1 LTHDYRQRKEF
12 LNYRREVSL
21 RRRMGVLRA
30 FLIGLFLLCL
40 GSLWFFQIVRADH
53 YRRLSDSNR
62 IRSFNVSP
70 LRGVIRDR
78 HGRVLAKNQPSFTVA
93 LESRRP
99 PQWDETRGLLASVL
113 DADPELLEQR
123 RRRARWSPG
132 ANGIVVQEDVDLSQI
147 AYIESHP
154 EAFPGVRVVVEHRRL
169 YEGGESA
176 AHLIGYVGE
185 ISVRQLQSGAFD
197 PARSGDVVGKA
208 GLERVY
214 QAELAGES
222 GVRMAT
228 VNAAG
233 RETDELPGG
242 IPPQAGVELQLTV
255 DLDLQRELVRAFAQR
270 VGSAVF
276 LDPRTGEIL
285 ALSSFPDFDPNLFA
299 GRFTRED
306 WERLAR
312 DAQHPLQNR
321 ATRSQYSAGSTFK
334 LVVAAAALEG
344 GGLDPSRRIYCP
356 GYATFYKRAF
366 RCHFRGGHG
375 WVNLHEALVRSCN
388 VYFYHLGK
396 ELGIESMARQAR
408 KLHLGEPTGV
418 KLIGEES
425 GLIPDEPWSR
435 RVRGTP
441 WYPGE
446 TISVSIGQ
454 GPVLVT
460 PLQLAA
466 LIGALGNGRFVP
478 LRVVQSIDGKPVA
491 PAGPGVSL
499 ELSPRTVEILRRA
512 LRGVVNEGGTG
523 KAARLQRHPQFS
535 VAGKT
540 GTVQVVRASAGVD
553 SSELPED
560 LRDHSWFIGYA
571 PADNPTIAFA
581 VFVEHGGHGGD
592 QAAPIAREVL
602 DVYFDGRE
610 EVELAGR

>member
-1 LTHDYRQRKEF
+1 MTHDYRQRKEF

-21 RRRMGVLRA
+21 RRRMAVLRA
-30 FLIGLFLLCL
+30 ALIGLFLLCL
-40 GSLWFFQIVRADH
+40 GSLWFFQIVHVDY

-62 IRSFNVSP
+62 TRSFSVSP

-93 LESRRP
+93 LEFRRP
-99 PQWDETRGLLASVL
+99 PQWEETRALLASVL

-123 RRRARWSPG
+123 RRRARWSPVAG
-132 ANGIVVQEDVDLSQI
+132 GIVVLEDVDLSQI

-169 YEGGESA
+169 YEGGKSA

-185 ISVRQLQSGAFD
+185 ISARQLQSGAFD

-214 QAELAGES
+214 QAELAGEP

-228 VNAAG
+228 VNSAG

-242 IPPQAGVELQLTV
+242 TPPQAGAELQLTV
-255 DLDLQRELVRAFAQR
+255 DLDLQQELVRAFAER

-312 DAQHPLQNR
+312 NEQHPLQNR

-334 LVVAAAALEG
+334 LVVAAAALET
-344 GGLDPSRRIYCP
+344 GGLDPARRIYCP
-356 GYATFYKRAF
+356 GFATFYKRDF

-375 WVNLHEALVRSCN
+375 WVNLHQALIHSCN

-396 ELGIESMARQAR
+396 ELGIESIAQQARQ
-408 KLHLGEPTGV
+408 LGLGEPTGV
-418 KLIGEES
+418 NLGEES
-425 GLIPDEPWSR
+425 GLIPDESWSR

-460 PLQLAA
+460 SLQQAV
-466 LIGALGNGRFVP
+466 LIGALGSGRFVP
-478 LRVVQSIDGKPVA
+478 PRLVRSIDAEPVA
-491 PAGPGVSL
+491 PAGPGKSL
-499 ELSPRTVEILRRA
+499 ELSPCGI
-512 LRGVVNEGGTG
+512 
-523 KAARLQRHPQFS
+523 ARLGFFRHDTWYTP
-535 VAGKT
+535 
-540 GTVQVVRASAGVD
+540 
-553 SSELPED
+553 
-560 LRDHSWFIGYA
+560 
-571 PADNPTIAFA
+571 
-581 VFVEHGGHGGD
+581 
-592 QAAPIAREVL
+592 
-602 DVYFDGRE
+602 
-610 EVELAGR
+610 

>member
-21 RRRMGVLRA
+21 RRRMAVLRGA
-30 FLIGLFLLCL
+30 LIGLFLLCL

-62 IRSFNVSP
+62 IRSFSVSP

-93 LESRRP
+93 LESRRL
-99 PQWDETRGLLASVL
+99 PQWDETRALLAEVL

-132 ANGIVVQEDVDLSQI
+132 AGGIVVQEDVNLSQI

-154 EAFPGVRVVVEHRRL
+154 EAFPGVRVVLEHRRL
-169 YEGGESA
+169 YEGGKSA

-214 QAELAGES
+214 QAELAGKP

-228 VNAAG
+228 VNSTG

-242 IPPQAGVELQLTV
+242 TAPQPGAELQLTV
-255 DLDLQRELVRAFAQR
+255 DLDLQQELVRAFGER

-299 GRFTRED
+299 RRFMRED

-312 DAQHPLQNR
+312 DEQHPLQNR
-321 ATRSQYSAGSTFK
+321 ATRSLYSAGSTFK
-334 LVVAAAALEG
+334 LVVAAAALET
-344 GGLDPSRRIYCP
+344 GGLDPARRIYCP
-356 GYATFYKRAF
+356 GFATFYKRDF
-366 RCHFRGGHG
+366 RCHHRGGHG
-375 WVNLHEALVRSCN
+375 WVNLHQALIHSCN

-396 ELGIESMARQAR
+396 ELGIEAMARQAR
-408 KLHLGEPTGV
+408 QLGLGRPTGV
-418 KLIGEES
+418 NLSEES
-425 GLIPDEPWSR
+425 GLIPDESWSR

-460 PLQLAA
+460 PLQQAVLIAA
-466 LIGALGNGRFVP
+466 LGSGRFVQP
-478 LRVVQSIDGKPVA
+478 RLVRSINGEPVA
-491 PAGPGVSL
+491 SAGPGKSL
-499 ELSPRTVEILRRA
+499 ELSPRTFQILRRA
-512 LRGVVNEGGTG
+512 LRGVVNGGGTG
-523 KAARLQRHPQFS
+523 AAARLQRHPEFV

-540 GTVQVVRASAGVD
+540 GTVQVVQASADVE
-553 SSELPED
+553 SSELPQD

-571 PADNPTIAFA
+571 PADDPTIAFA
-581 VFVEHGGHGGD
+581 VFVEHGGHGGV
-592 QAAPIAREVL
+592 QAAPIARDVL
-602 DVYFDGRE
+602 DVYFDGRG
-610 EVELAGR
+610 EVEVAGR

>member
-1 LTHDYRQRKEF
+1 MTHDYRQRKEF

-21 RRRMGVLRA
+21 RRRMAVLRGA
-30 FLIGLFLLCL
+30 LIGLFLLCL

-62 IRSFNVSP
+62 IRSFSVSP

-93 LESRRP
+93 LESRRL
-99 PQWDETRGLLASVL
+99 PQWDETRALLAEVL

-132 ANGIVVQEDVDLSQI
+132 AGGIVVQEDVNLSQI

-154 EAFPGVRVVVEHRRL
+154 EAFPGVRVVLEHRRL
-169 YEGGESA
+169 YEGGKSA

-214 QAELAGES
+214 QAELAGKP

-228 VNAAG
+228 VNSTG

-242 IPPQAGVELQLTV
+242 TAPQPGAELQLTV
-255 DLDLQRELVRAFAQR
+255 DLDLQQELVRAFGER

-299 GRFTRED
+299 RRFMRED

-312 DAQHPLQNR
+312 DEQHPLQNR
-321 ATRSQYSAGSTFK
+321 ATRSLYSAGSTFK
-334 LVVAAAALEG
+334 LVVAAAALET
-344 GGLDPSRRIYCP
+344 GGLDPARRIYCP
-356 GYATFYKRAF
+356 GFATFYKRDF
-366 RCHFRGGHG
+366 RCHHRGGHG
-375 WVNLHEALVRSCN
+375 WVNLHQALIHSCN

-396 ELGIESMARQAR
+396 ELGIEAMARQAR
-408 KLHLGEPTGV
+408 QLGLGRPTGV
-418 KLIGEES
+418 NLSEES
-425 GLIPDEPWSR
+425 GLIPDESWSR

-460 PLQLAA
+460 PLQQAVLIAA
-466 LIGALGNGRFVP
+466 LGSGRFVQP
-478 LRVVQSIDGKPVA
+478 RLVRSINGEPVA
-491 PAGPGVSL
+491 SAGPGKSL
-499 ELSPRTVEILRRA
+499 ELSPRTFQILRRA
-512 LRGVVNEGGTG
+512 LRGVVNGGGTG
-523 KAARLQRHPQFS
+523 GAARLQRHPEFV

-540 GTVQVVRASAGVD
+540 GTVQVVQASADVE
-553 SSELPED
+553 SSELPQD

-571 PADNPTIAFA
+571 PADDPTIAFA
-581 VFVEHGGHGGD
+581 VFVEHGGHGGV
-592 QAAPIAREVL
+592 QAAPIARDVL
-602 DVYFDGRE
+602 DVYFDGRG
-610 EVELAGR
+610 EVEVAGR

>member
-21 RRRMGVLRA
+21 RRRMAVLRGA
-30 FLIGLFLLCL
+30 LIGLFLLCL

-62 IRSFNVSP
+62 IRSFSVSP

-93 LESRRP
+93 LESRRL
-99 PQWDETRGLLASVL
+99 PQWDETRALLAEVL

-132 ANGIVVQEDVDLSQI
+132 AGGIVVQEDVNLSQI

-154 EAFPGVRVVVEHRRL
+154 EAFPGVRVVLEHRRL
-169 YEGGESA
+169 YEGGKSA

-214 QAELAGES
+214 QAELAGKP

-228 VNAAG
+228 VNSTG

-242 IPPQAGVELQLTV
+242 TAPQPGAELQLTV
-255 DLDLQRELVRAFAQR
+255 DLDLQQELVRAFGER

-299 GRFTRED
+299 RRFMRED

-312 DAQHPLQNR
+312 DEQHPLQNR
-321 ATRSQYSAGSTFK
+321 ATRSLYSAGSTFK
-334 LVVAAAALEG
+334 LVVAAAALET
-344 GGLDPSRRIYCP
+344 GGLDPARRIYCP
-356 GYATFYKRAF
+356 GFATFYKRDF
-366 RCHFRGGHG
+366 RCHHRGGHG
-375 WVNLHEALVRSCN
+375 WVNLHQALIHSCN

-396 ELGIESMARQAR
+396 ELGIEAMARQAR
-408 KLHLGEPTGV
+408 QLGLGRPTGV
-418 KLIGEES
+418 NLSEES
-425 GLIPDEPWSR
+425 GLIPDESWSR

-460 PLQLAA
+460 PLQQAVLIAA
-466 LIGALGNGRFVP
+466 LGSGRFVQP
-478 LRVVQSIDGKPVA
+478 RLVRSINGEPVA
-491 PAGPGVSL
+491 SAGPGKSL
-499 ELSPRTVEILRRA
+499 ELSPRTFQILRRA
-512 LRGVVNEGGTG
+512 LRGVVNGGGTG
-523 KAARLQRHPQFS
+523 AAARLQRHPEFV

-540 GTVQVVRASAGVD
+540 GTVQVVQASADVE
-553 SSELPED
+553 SSELPQD

-571 PADNPTIAFA
+571 PADDPTIAFA
-581 VFVEHGGHGGD
+581 VFVEHGGHGGVR
-592 QAAPIAREVL
+592 AAPIARDVL
-602 DVYFDGRE
+602 DVYFDGRG
-610 EVELAGR
+610 EVEVAGR

>member
-1 LTHDYRQRKEF
+1 MTHDVRQRREF

-21 RRRMGVLRA
+21 RRRMTVLRGA
-30 FLIGLFLLCL
+30 LFGLFLLYF

-53 YRRLSDSNR
+53 YRGLSDSNR
-62 IRSFNVSP
+62 IRSFSVSP

-78 HGRVLAKNQPSFTVA
+78 RGRVLAKNQPSFTVA
-93 LESRRP
+93 LESRRLP
-99 PQWDETRGLLASVL
+99 RWDQTRALLAAVL
-113 DADPELLEQR
+113 DADPELLDRR

-132 ANGIVVQEDVDLSQI
+132 AGGIVVQEDVDLSQI

-154 EAFPGVRVVVEHRRL
+154 EAFPGVRVLVEHRRL
-169 YEGGESA
+169 YEGGKSA

-185 ISVRQLQSGAFD
+185 ISVRQLQSGEFD
-197 PARSGDVVGKA
+197 LARSGDVVGVA
-208 GLERVY
+208 GLEREY
-214 QAELAGES
+214 QAELAGEP

-228 VNAAG
+228 VNSAG

-242 IPPQAGVELQLTV
+242 TPPQAGAELQLTL
-255 DLDLQRELVRAFAQR
+255 DLDLQRELVRAFGER

-276 LDPRTGEIL
+276 LDPRTGEVL
-285 ALSSFPDFDPNLFA
+285 ALSSFPGFDPNLFA

-334 LVVAAAALEG
+334 LVVAAAALEA

-356 GYATFYKRAF
+356 GFATFYKRDF

-375 WVNLHEALVRSCN
+375 WMNLHQALVRSCN

-408 KLHLGEPTGV
+408 QLGLGEPTG
-418 KLIGEES
+418 LNPGEEG

-446 TISVSIGQ
+446 TVSVSIGQ

-466 LIGALGNGRFVP
+466 LIGALGTGRLVP
-478 LRVVQSIDGKPVA
+478 PRVVRSIDGEVVA
-491 PAGPGVSL
+491 PAGPGKSL
-499 ELSPRTVEILRRA
+499 ELSPRTVQVLRRA
-512 LRGVVNEGGTG
+512 LRGVVNGGGTG
-523 KAARLQRHPQFS
+523 RAARLRRHPEFV

-540 GTVQVVRASAGVD
+540 GTVQVVQASADVD
-553 SSELPED
+553 SGELPQD
-560 LRDHSWFIGYA
+560 LRD
-571 PADNPTIAFA
+571 
-581 VFVEHGGHGGD
+581 
-592 QAAPIAREVL
+592 
-602 DVYFDGRE
+602 
-610 EVELAGR
+610 

>member
-1 LTHDYRQRKEF
+1 MTHDHRQRREF

-21 RRRMGVLRA
+21 RRRMAVLRGA
-30 FLIGLFLLCL
+30 LIGLFLLYF

-53 YRRLSDSNR
+53 YRGLSDSNR
-62 IRSFNVSP
+62 IRSFSVSP

-78 HGRVLAKNQPSFTVA
+78 RGRVLAKNQSSFTVA
-93 LESRRP
+93 LESRRL
-99 PQWDETRGLLASVL
+99 PQWDETRALLAAVL
-113 DADPELLEQR
+113 DADPELLEGR

-132 ANGIVVQEDVDLSQI
+132 AGGIVIQEDVDLSQI

-154 EAFPGVRVVVEHRRL
+154 EAFPGVRVLVEHRRL
-169 YEGGESA
+169 YEGGTSA
-176 AHLIGYVGE
+176 THLIGYVGE

-197 PARSGDVVGKA
+197 LARSGDVVGKA
-208 GLERVY
+208 GLEREY
-214 QAELAGES
+214 QAELAGEP

-228 VNAAG
+228 VNSAG

-242 IPPQAGVELQLTV
+242 TPPQAGAELQLTV
-255 DLDLQRELVRAFAQR
+255 DLDLQQELVRAFGER

-276 LDPRTGEIL
+276 LDPRTGEVL

-312 DAQHPLQNR
+312 DPQHPLQNR

-334 LVVAAAALEG
+334 LVVAAAVLEAG
-344 GGLDPSRRIYCP
+344 GIDPARRIYCP
-356 GYATFYKRAF
+356 GFATFYKRDF
-366 RCHFRGGHG
+366 RCHRRGGHG
-375 WVNLHEALVRSCN
+375 WMNLHQALVHSCN

-396 ELGIESMARQAR
+396 ELGIESIARQAR
-408 KLHLGEPTGV
+408 QLGLGEPTG
-418 KLIGEES
+418 LNLPEEG
-425 GLIPDEPWSR
+425 GLIPDEAWSR

-460 PLQLAA
+460 PLQLAV
-466 LIGALGNGRFVP
+466 LIGALGSGRFVP
-478 LRVVQSIDGKPVA
+478 PRLVRSIDGEAVA
-491 PAGPGVSL
+491 PAGPGRSL
-499 ELSPRTVEILRRA
+499 ELSPRTVQILRRA

-523 KAARLQRHPQFS
+523 RAARLQRHPEFA

-540 GTVQVVRASAGVD
+540 GTVQVVQASADVD
-553 SSELPED
+553 SSELPQD

-571 PADNPTIAFA
+571 PADDPSIAFA
-581 VFVEHGGHGGD
+581 VFVEHGGHGGER
-592 QAAPIAREVL
+592 AAPIAREVL
-602 DVYFDGRE
+602 EVYFDGRR

>member
-1 LTHDYRQRKEF
+1 MTHDYRQRKEF

-21 RRRMGVLRA
+21 RRRMAVLRGA
-30 FLIGLFLLCL
+30 LIGLFLLYL

-62 IRSFNVSP
+62 IRSFSVSP

-93 LESRRP
+93 LESRRLL
-99 PQWDETRGLLASVL
+99 QWDETRALLASVL
-113 DADPELLEQR
+113 DADPGLLEQR

-132 ANGIVVQEDVDLSQI
+132 AGGIVVQEDVNLSQI

-169 YEGGESA
+169 YEGGKSA

-214 QAELAGES
+214 QAELAGEP

-228 VNAAG
+228 VNSAG

-242 IPPQAGVELQLTV
+242 TPPQAGAELQLTV
-255 DLDLQRELVRAFAQR
+255 DLDLQQELVRAFGER

-312 DAQHPLQNR
+312 NEQHPLQNR

-334 LVVAAAALEG
+334 LVVAAAALET
-344 GGLDPSRRIYCP
+344 GGLDPARRIYCP
-356 GYATFYKRAF
+356 GFATFYKRDF

-375 WVNLHEALVRSCN
+375 WVNLHQALIHSCN

-408 KLHLGEPTGV
+408 QLGLGEPTGV
-418 KLIGEES
+418 NLGEEG
-425 GLIPDEPWSR
+425 GLIPDESWSR

-460 PLQLAA
+460 PLQQAA
-466 LIGALGNGRFVP
+466 LIGALGSGRFVP
-478 LRVVQSIDGKPVA
+478 PRLVRSIDGEPVA
-491 PAGPGVSL
+491 PAGPGKSL
-499 ELSPRTVEILRRA
+499 ELSPRTVQVLRRA
-512 LRGVVNEGGTG
+512 LRGVVNGGGTG
-523 KAARLQRHPQFS
+523 KAARLQRHPEFV

-540 GTVQVVRASAGVD
+540 GTVQVVQASADVD
-553 SSELPED
+553 SSELPQD

-581 VFVEHGGHGGD
+581 VFVEHGGHGGAE
-592 QAAPIAREVL
+592 AAPIAREVL
-602 DVYFDGRE
+602 EVYFDGRG

>member
-1 LTHDYRQRKEF
+1 MTHDYRQRKEF

-21 RRRMGVLRA
+21 RRRMAVLRGA
-30 FLIGLFLLCL
+30 LIGLFLLCL

-62 IRSFNVSP
+62 IRSFSVSP

-93 LESRRP
+93 LESRRL
-99 PQWDETRGLLASVL
+99 PQWDETRALLAEVL

-132 ANGIVVQEDVDLSQI
+132 AGGIVVQEDVNLSQI

-154 EAFPGVRVVVEHRRL
+154 EAFPGVRVVLEHRRL
-169 YEGGESA
+169 YEGGKSA

-214 QAELAGES
+214 QAELAGKP

-228 VNAAG
+228 VNSTG

-242 IPPQAGVELQLTV
+242 TAPQPGAELQLTV
-255 DLDLQRELVRAFAQR
+255 DLDLQQELVRAFGER

-299 GRFTRED
+299 RRFMRED

-312 DAQHPLQNR
+312 DEQHPLQNR
-321 ATRSQYSAGSTFK
+321 ATRSLYSAGSTFK
-334 LVVAAAALEG
+334 LVVAAAALET
-344 GGLDPSRRIYCP
+344 GGLDPARRIYCP
-356 GYATFYKRAF
+356 GFATFYKRDF
-366 RCHFRGGHG
+366 RCHHRGGHG
-375 WVNLHEALVRSCN
+375 WVNLHQALIHSCN

-396 ELGIESMARQAR
+396 ELGIEAMARQAR
-408 KLHLGEPTGV
+408 QLGLGRPTGV
-418 KLIGEES
+418 NLSEES
-425 GLIPDEPWSR
+425 GLIPDESWSR

-460 PLQLAA
+460 PLQQAVLIAA
-466 LIGALGNGRFVP
+466 LGSGRFVQP
-478 LRVVQSIDGKPVA
+478 RLVRSINGEPVA
-491 PAGPGVSL
+491 SAGPGKSL
-499 ELSPRTVEILRRA
+499 ELSPRTFQILRRA
-512 LRGVVNEGGTG
+512 LRGVVNGGGTG
-523 KAARLQRHPQFS
+523 AAARLQRHPEFV

-540 GTVQVVRASAGVD
+540 GTVQVVQASADVE
-553 SSELPED
+553 SSELPQD

-571 PADNPTIAFA
+571 PADDPTIAFA
-581 VFVEHGGHGGD
+581 VFVEHGGHGGVR
-592 QAAPIAREVL
+592 AAPIARDVL
-602 DVYFDGRE
+602 DVYFDGRG
-610 EVELAGR
+610 EVEVAGR

>member
-1 LTHDYRQRKEF
+1 MTHDYRQRKEF
-12 LNYRREVSL
+12 LNYRRDVSL
-21 RRRMGVLRA
+21 RRRIAVLRGGLVA
-30 FLIGLFLLCL
+30 LFLLFL
-40 GSLWFFQIVRADH
+40 GSLWFFQIVRAEH
-53 YRRLSDSNR
+53 YRGLSDSNR
-62 IRSFNVSP
+62 IRSFIVSP

-93 LESRRP
+93 LESRRL
-99 PQWDETRGLLASVL
+99 PQWDKTRALLAKVL
-113 DADPELLEQR
+113 DADAGLLEQR

-132 ANGIVVQEDVDLSQI
+132 AAGIVVQEDADLSQI

-154 EAFPGVRVVVEHRRL
+154 EVFPGVRVVVEHRRL
-169 YEGGESA
+169 YEGGKAA

-185 ISVRQLQSGAFD
+185 ISARQLQSGAFD
-197 PARSGDVVGKA
+197 PARSGDIVGKA

-214 QAELAGES
+214 QAELAGKP
-222 GVRMAT
+222 GVRMAA
-228 VNAAG
+228 VNSTG
-233 RETDELPGG
+233 RETVELPGG
-242 IPPQAGVELQLTV
+242 IPPQAGAELRLTV
-255 DLDLQRELVRAFAQR
+255 DLDLQEELVRAFADR

-276 LDPRTGEIL
+276 LDPRNGEIL

-299 GRFTRED
+299 GRFTRQD

-312 DAQHPLQNR
+312 DERHPLQNR

-344 GGLDPSRRIYCP
+344 GGLDPARRIYCP
-356 GYATFYKRAF
+356 GFATFYKRDF
-366 RCHFRGGHG
+366 HCHFRGGHG
-375 WVNLHEALVRSCN
+375 WVNLHQALVHSCN
-388 VYFYHLGK
+388 VYFYSLGK
-396 ELGIESMARQAR
+396 ELGIEAIARQAR
-408 KLHLGEPTGV
+408 QFGLGEPTGIQ
-418 KLIGEES
+418 LGEEA
-425 GLIPDEPWSR
+425 GLIPDESWSR

-460 PLQLAA
+460 PLQQAV
-466 LIGALGNGRFVP
+466 LIGALGMGRFVP
-478 LRVVQSIDGKPVA
+478 PHLVSSINGKAVA
-491 PAGPGVSL
+491 PAGPEKIL
-499 ELSPRTVEILRRA
+499 QLSPRTFRVLRRA
-512 LRGVVNEGGTG
+512 LEGVVNGGGTG
-523 KAARLQRHPQFS
+523 KAARLQRHPEFK

-553 SSELPED
+553 SSDLPRD

-571 PADNPTIAFA
+571 PADDPSIAFA

-602 DVYFDGRE
+602 EVYFDGLG
-610 EVELAGR
+610 EVEIAGR